1 MEEPLHCTEK
11 VDVILLL
18 DGSGSIREDGWVK
31 TKSFAKK
38 FVSGVMGTNADAEM
52 SVILFSGP
60 RTWGQY
66 YKCVGVLKPHDEK
79 TFMKDTC
86 GIETVQHFSDDMVQT
101 EANIEALEWPRGSTM
116 TAMALETAKAELSLS
131 RGGVP
136 TRIVIVTDGRPIAP
150 IHTELVAKDLHQ
162 VDDVKMIVVPV
173 SGRGLNKDANEV
185 MLNIASGSDEK
196 EKEENIIP
204 ITDFEHLDELAT
216 INAIIP
222 GMCLSFD

>member
-1 MEEPLHCTEK
+1 
-11 VDVILLL
+11 
-18 DGSGSIREDGWVK
+18 
-31 TKSFAKK
+31 
-38 FVSGVMGTNADAEM
+38 
-52 SVILFSGP
+52 
-60 RTWGQY
+60 
-66 YKCVGVLKPHDEK
+66 
-79 TFMKDTC
+79 
-86 GIETVQHFSDDMVQT
+86 
-101 EANIEALEWPRGSTM
+101 
-116 TAMALETAKAELSLS
+116 
-131 RGGVP
+131 
-136 TRIVIVTDGRPIAP
+136 
-150 IHTELVAKDLHQ
+150 LVAKDLHQ